1 MKIGIISDTHNKLNP
16 KILDI
21 FQNIPVIIHAGDVGS
36 AMILHRLKS
45 IPGVETV
52 YAVLGNTDDPWEL
65 SGVPIE
71 LELSFDSHNILVRHI
86 LTSPQ
91 SFLTE
96 RRKAKKEMPEIVIF
110 GHTHEPYFK
119 KIDDVYFLN
128 PGSATSPRHVQYPS
142 VAILA
147 LTSTAPDVDFV
158 ELGP

>member
-1 MKIGIISDTHNKLNP
+1 MKIGIISDTHNRLNP

-71 LELSFDSHNILVRHI
+71 LELTFAPYKILVRHI
-86 LTSPQ
+86 VSSPH
-91 SFLTE
+91 SFLRE

-110 GHTHEPYFK
+110 GHTHEPFFQ
-119 KIDDVYFLN
+119 KIEDVYFLN

-142 VAILA
+142 VAILT
-147 LTSTAPDVDFV
+147 LTSTGLDVDFV